1 MIGGLALL
9 AWFGHGGVGLLS
21 STSDMFSQ
29 FRLQAATRMGYPIT
43 GPVLLLARP
52 RTILEGGAL
61 LAAEPEIPDDDAAAL
76 SRSRRLIIDRS
87 TIAIDIG
94 SRSASGD
101 VSVSEL
107 LRPLV
112 ARIVA
117 LDVQSLTLRDC
128 VIKLVSKAGEPEILS
143 NVDLQITP
151 QRRGSASIVGQFTF
165 IEQRLNLNAT
175 LAKPASG
182 TADARWPLYGTIS
195 SSLFEARFDGSIAEE
210 KGLRLIGAV
219 DLTAPRLREIARWI
233 GVGSPRAGN
242 LEAMRLKGALDWTGG
257 AMAFSNATLTLD
269 GNEGVG
275 AITIT
280 REAERT
286 AVEGTL
292 AFKQLDLKPY
302 VTSTMIERTLLV
314 PIFAATQPPTIAS
327 LLSSV
332 DADLRISTDALVVP
346 GISTGQGAIA
356 ITLKNGKLLAD
367 VAELAVEDGLF
378 KGQMVVERIG
388 TDPRY
393 GLNGKLEGV
402 QAGRLMQRTLG
413 RNPLQGKADI
423 TVNLMTT
430 GDTTSELITGLDGKA
445 NIVMREGGRLG
456 FDLRAL
462 AQSARRSDLRGWQA
476 GGASVTNFDELAL
489 ALDVRRGVVH
499 TTIVKAKSG
508 AGAITGGGSI
518 NLPARGLD
526 FVVGLGAGEPSPKAV
541 ATHHVLTLSG
551 PWHLPHVTVE
561 VRDDNAVRA
570 LQGAAP
576 ALSVDRK

>member
-1 MIGGLALL
+1 
-9 AWFGHGGVGLLS
+9 
-21 STSDMFSQ
+21 
-29 FRLQAATRMGYPIT
+29 
-43 GPVLLLARP
+43 
-52 RTILEGGAL
+52 
-61 LAAEPEIPDDDAAAL
+61 
-76 SRSRRLIIDRS
+76 
-87 TIAIDIG
+87 
-94 SRSASGD
+94 
-101 VSVSEL
+101 
-107 LRPLV
+107 
-112 ARIVA
+112 
-117 LDVQSLTLRDC
+117 
-128 VIKLVSKAGEPEILS
+128 
-143 NVDLQITP
+143 
-151 QRRGSASIVGQFTF
+151 
-165 IEQRLNLNAT
+165 
-175 LAKPASG
+175 
-182 TADARWPLYGTIS
+182 
-195 SSLFEARFDGSIAEE
+195 
-210 KGLRLIGAV
+210 
-219 DLTAPRLREIARWI
+219 
-233 GVGSPRAGN
+233 
-242 LEAMRLKGALDWTGG
+242 
-257 AMAFSNATLTLD
+257 
-269 GNEGVG
+269 
-275 AITIT
+275 
-280 REAERT
+280 
-286 AVEGTL
+286 
-292 AFKQLDLKPY
+292 
-302 VTSTMIERTLLV
+302 
-314 PIFAATQPPTIAS
+314 
-327 LLSSV
+327 
-332 DADLRISTDALVVP
+332 
-346 GISTGQGAIA
+346 
-356 ITLKNGKLLAD
+356 
-367 VAELAVEDGLF
+367 
-378 KGQMVVERIG
+378 MVVERIG